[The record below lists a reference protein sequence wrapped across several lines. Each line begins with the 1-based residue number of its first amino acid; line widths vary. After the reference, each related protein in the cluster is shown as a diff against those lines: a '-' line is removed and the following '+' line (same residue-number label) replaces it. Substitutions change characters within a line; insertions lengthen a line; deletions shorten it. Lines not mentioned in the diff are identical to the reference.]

1 MGHTLVGP
9 AVPLLVAPP
18 LFILLVLLFPGLPRF
33 MRRVTLWVTDKLLFF
48 HLFPK
53 IPLVTVVVAVG
64 VMWTVSQASALSGSQ
79 WADEHSAEVDYKTRM
94 ELRAKRWRGERNFW
108 IALFSTVLWLTVW
121 RVRAVLSSHEG
132 DLDEER
138 RRAGERRVDTGA
150 EDSDNDGNAPK
161 SGRTIAKSKAKEHA
175 E

>member
-9 AVPLLVAPP
+9 AVPLLIAPP
-18 LFILLVLLFPGLPRF
+18 ILILLVLLFPGLPRF
-33 MRRVTLWVTDKLLFF
+33 VRRVTLWVTDKLLFF

-64 VMWTVSQASALSGSQ
+64 ATWTVSQAYALSGSQ
-79 WADEHSAEVDYKTRM
+79 WADEHSVEVDYKTRM

-121 RVRAVLSSHEG
+121 RVRAVLSSHESA
-132 DLDEER
+132 LDEER
-138 RRAGERRVDTGA
+138 GERANISD
-150 EDSDNDGNAPK
+150 DSNDGDVPK
-161 SGRTIAKSKAKEHA
+161 SGRTIAAKQPPENSKAKEHA